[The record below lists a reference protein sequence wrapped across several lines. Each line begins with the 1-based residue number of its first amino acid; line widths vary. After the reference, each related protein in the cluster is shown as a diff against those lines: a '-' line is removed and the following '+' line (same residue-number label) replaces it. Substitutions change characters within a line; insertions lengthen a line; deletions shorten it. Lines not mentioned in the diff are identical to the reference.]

1 MVPLRKSH
9 DHEAKCWLILG
20 HPSNLQIPRSY
31 DPISSPQPGLRLELL
46 VELPFGRAGEDHAQL
61 SRAERQVAE
70 HRQVTSHHHTCAVEA
85 SETAVKASVP
95 WTRLRK
101 NRDCLMYRQRCVP
114 GIQGCKRLLHES
126 RTPGMASDQLWHL
139 FITLELG
146 TWASRYGTW
155 GLILYNPLHGGWG
168 LRVT

>member
-20 HPSNLQIPRSY
+20 HPSNLQIPSSY

-85 SETAVKASVP
+85 SENRRESKRPMDEAAEEQGLSVCTDSDVFRAFRGAKGCCTNPGRPVWPRTSFGTSSSP
-95 WTRLRK
+95 WSWALG
-101 NRDCLMYRQRCVP
+101 QA
-114 GIQGCKRLLHES
+114 
-126 RTPGMASDQLWHL
+126 GMAH
-139 FITLELG
+139 G
-146 TWASRYGTW
+146 ASSST
-155 GLILYNPLHGGWG
+155 ILYMEDGGCG
-168 LRVT
+168 